1 MTVELPCKVGDVAWG
16 INRKFDRRYV
26 QSGRIDEIYFSDE
39 SMTPAIRVRH
49 VCTGF
54 WGVDVFA
61 TKQEALDELERYKR
75 RKHEQ
80 EKLHP

>member
-26 QSGRIDEIYFSDE
+26 QSGRVDEIYFSDE
-39 SMTPAIRVRH
+39 AMTPAIRVRH

-54 WGVDVFA
+54 WGVDVFH
-61 TKQEALDELERYKR
+61 TKQDALDELKR

-80 EKLHP
+80 EKLYP

>member
-26 QSGRIDEIYFSDE
+26 QSGRVDEIYFSDE
-39 SMTPAIRVRH
+39 AMTPAIRVRH

-80 EKLHP
+80 EKLNP

>member
-1 MTVELPCKVGDVAWG
+1 MTVDLPCKVGDVAWG

-26 QSGRIDEIYFSDE
+26 QSGRVDEIYFSDE
-39 SMTPAIRVRH
+39 AMTPAIRVRH

-80 EKLHP
+80 EKLCP

>member
-1 MTVELPCKVGDVAWG
+1 MTVDLPCKVGDVAWG

-26 QSGRIDEIYFSDE
+26 QSGRVDEIYFSGE
-39 SMTPAIRVRH
+39 EMTPAIRVRH

-54 WGVDVFA
+54 WGVDVFP
-61 TKQEALDELERYKR
+61 TKQDALDELKR

>member
-61 TKQEALDELERYKR
+61 TKQEALDELKR

-80 EKLHP
+80 EKFNP

>member
-80 EKLHP
+80 EKLYP